1 MNNVCKRGY
10 CDFFNAM
17 LALGASIHVC
27 DKLGRTPLHY
37 VCFAAS
43 CHFSMVERILS
54 MDMNMIQATD
64 SLGKTPLD
72 YITADKWD
80 EWNDFLE
87 KQDVSFWKSG
97 FVQLSLE
104 EEEVKTNSKLVEN
117 EDAVL
122 ASSLP
127 DPVNA
132 LSIDEAKNVSLG
144 C

>member
-1 MNNVCKRGY
+1 
-10 CDFFNAM
+10 
-17 LALGASIHVC
+17 
-27 DKLGRTPLHY
+27 
-37 VCFAAS
+37 
-43 CHFSMVERILS
+43 

-80 EWNDFLE
+80 DWNDFLE

-97 FVQLSLE
+97 FVKLSLE

-117 EDAVL
+117 EDTVL